1 MRLQR
6 QLVEQRTVRHMCL
19 IRDNSN
25 KKTNGENIVRIVL
38 LSVAFFVLLHISTKE
53 QTEESTD
60 KVKIKS
66 EFL

>member
-6 QLVEQRTVRHMCL
+6 PLVEQRTVRHMCSV
-19 IRDNSN
+19 RDNSN

-38 LSVAFFVLLHISTKE
+38 LAIAFFILLQISTE
-53 QTEESTD
+53 EVEESTK

>member
-6 QLVEQRTVRHMCL
+6 PLVEQRTVRHMCL
-19 IRDNSN
+19 VRDSSN

-38 LSVAFFVLLHISTKE
+38 LAVAFFILLQISTKE
-53 QTEESTD
+53 EIKEST
-60 KVKIKS
+60 KSVKIKS

>member
-1 MRLQR
+1 
-6 QLVEQRTVRHMCL
+6 MCL

>member
-6 QLVEQRTVRHMCL
+6 PLVEQRTVRHMCL
-19 IRDNSN
+19 VRDNSN

-38 LSVAFFVLLHISTKE
+38 IAVAFFILLQISTRE
-53 QTEESTD
+53 EVEESTK
-60 KVKIKS
+60 KVKVKS

>member
-6 QLVEQRTVRHMCL
+6 PLVEQRTVRHMCL

-38 LSVAFFVLLHISTKE
+38 LAVAFFILLQISTKDEVE
-53 QTEESTD
+53 QSTH
-60 KVKIKS
+60 IKRI
-66 EFL
+66 

>member
-1 MRLQR
+1 MRLHR
-6 QLVEQRTVRHMCL
+6 PLVEQRTVRHMCL
-19 IRDNSN
+19 VRDNSN

-38 LSVAFFVLLHISTKE
+38 IAVAFFILLQISTKE
-53 QTEESTD
+53 EVEESTT

>member
-6 QLVEQRTVRHMCL
+6 PLVEQRTLRHMCL
-19 IRDNSN
+19 VRDNSN
-25 KKTNGENIVRIVL
+25 KKANGENIVRIVL
-38 LSVAFFVLLHISTKE
+38 LAVAFFVLVQISTKE
-53 QTEESTD
+53 EVEESTT

>member
-1 MRLQR
+1 MRLHR
-6 QLVEQRTVRHMCL
+6 PLVEQRTVRHMCL
-19 IRDNSN
+19 VRDNSN

-38 LSVAFFVLLHISTKE
+38 LAVAFFILLQISTKE
-53 QTEESTD
+53 EVEETK

>member
-6 QLVEQRTVRHMCL
+6 PLVEQRTVRHMCL
-19 IRDNSN
+19 VRDNSN

-38 LSVAFFVLLHISTKE
+38 LAVAFFILLQISTKE
-53 QTEESTD
+53 EVEESTK

>member
-1 MRLQR
+1 
-6 QLVEQRTVRHMCL
+6 MCSV
-19 IRDNSN
+19 RDNSN

-38 LSVAFFVLLHISTKE
+38 LAIAFFILLQISTE
-53 QTEESTD
+53 EVEESTK

>member
-1 MRLQR
+1 
-6 QLVEQRTVRHMCL
+6 MCL

-38 LSVAFFVLLHISTKE
+38 LAVAFFVLVQISTKE
-53 QTEESTD
+53 GVEESTT

>member
-6 QLVEQRTVRHMCL
+6 PLVEQRTVRHMCL
-19 IRDNSN
+19 VRNNSN

-38 LSVAFFVLLHISTKE
+38 LAVAFFILLQISTKE
-53 QTEESTD
+53 EVEESTK

>member
-6 QLVEQRTVRHMCL
+6 PLVEQRTVRHMCL
-19 IRDNSN
+19 VRDNSN

-38 LSVAFFVLLHISTKE
+38 LAVAFFILLQISTKE
-53 QTEESTD
+53 EVEESTK

-66 EFL
+66 EFV